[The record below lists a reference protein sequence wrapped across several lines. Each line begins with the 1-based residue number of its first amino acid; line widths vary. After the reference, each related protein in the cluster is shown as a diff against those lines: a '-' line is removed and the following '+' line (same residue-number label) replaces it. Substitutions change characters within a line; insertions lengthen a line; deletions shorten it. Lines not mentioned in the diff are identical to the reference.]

1 MTDKRNPAP
10 PAKPD
15 RAAMVAALSAL
26 SVDSASPGGAV
37 AVSVNTD
44 GVMTSLRLS
53 DAVRWM
59 SPDEIANLVV
69 RTYVDAQRKS
79 AERTAELMRPLGN
92 AGYLADRLRWR
103 LQFEPTPQAAER
115 PEPVRA
121 DKAGAILKDR
131 SDESPRPVNAAPET
145 DEEWYGKGVRFDPA
159 W

>member
-1 MTDKRNPAP
+1 MTEKRNPAP
-10 PAKPD
+10 SAKPD

-26 SVDSASPGGAV
+26 SVDSASPDGAV

-53 DAVRWM
+53 DAIRRM
-59 SPDEIANLVV
+59 SPDEIADLVV

-79 AERTAELMRPLGN
+79 AERSAELMRPLGN

-103 LQFEPTPQAAER
+103 LQFEPSTQAVER
-115 PEPVRA
+115 PAPAE
-121 DKAGAILKDR
+121 KAILRDR
-131 SDESPRPVNAAPET
+131 SADGPPRPSNKAPET
-145 DEEWYGKGVRFDPA
+145 DDEWYDKGVRFDPA

>member
-1 MTDKRNPAP
+1 MTDQRDPAP
-10 PAKPD
+10 SPKPD

-26 SVDSASPGGAV
+26 SVDSASPDGAV

-53 DAVRWM
+53 DAIRRL
-59 SPDEIANLVV
+59 SPDEIADLVV

-79 AERTAELMRPLGN
+79 AERSAELMRPLGN

-103 LQFEPTPQAAER
+103 LNFEPAPQAVER
-115 PEPVRA
+115 RAPV
-121 DKAGAILKDR
+121 DKAILRDR
-131 SDESPRPVNAAPET
+131 SADDPPRPSNTVPET
-145 DEEWYGKGVRFDPA
+145 DDEWYDKGMRFDPA